1 MVEFFESFIVQIS
14 QVHKNIYRIYGFV
27 LILFFFR
34 IFSMLLGAANANIFL
49 LFVSSM
55 VPNGEPSSLMV
66 FQLLFTLLITCF
78 SVLLL
83 LT

>member
-1 MVEFFESFIVQIS
+1 
-14 QVHKNIYRIYGFV
+14 
-27 LILFFFR
+27 
-34 IFSMLLGAANANIFL
+34 MLLGAANANIFL

-55 VPNGEPSSLMV
+55 VLNGEPSSLMV